1 MTTAPVDDDAHL
13 DPERVAVVRG
23 RTRGVL
29 IAGQSLAGIGMGA
42 ALSAGALLVT
52 QVSSSAL
59 SGLAATSLTVGAG
72 IASVPLAALAARA
85 GRAPAL
91 ATGAAVAA
99 AGGIVGLVAVGL
111 GSLPLLLAALAL
123 MGVGTAVNLQS
134 RFAATDLSTPDTR
147 GRDLALVVWS
157 TTIGAI
163 AGPNLI
169 SPADSLGT
177 ALGLPELSG
186 VFLFPIAAQALAAVL
201 YLIGLRPDPLRLAQE
216 IGAKRPSG
224 APVGAADRSGVRT
237 GIVAVALS
245 HAMMVAVMSMTPV
258 HLVDHGATLTIVGLT
273 ISLHV
278 AGMYALSP
286 LWGWLS
292 DRVGRV
298 PVIATGQAVLLA
310 SLAMT
315 SFGAE
320 SSGWVVAGLILLG
333 LGWSASTVAG
343 SALIAE
349 SADPLHRT
357 RVQGRADLAMSAA
370 GALGGGLAGPVLFV
384 IGYAGLSLAAT
395 ALAVVVLVA
404 LVVHRARA
412 TPAAPLG

>member
-1 MTTAPVDDDAHL
+1 
-13 DPERVAVVRG
+13 
-23 RTRGVL
+23 
-29 IAGQSLAGIGMGA
+29 
-42 ALSAGALLVT
+42 
-52 QVSSSAL
+52 
-59 SGLAATSLTVGAG
+59 
-72 IASVPLAALAARA
+72 
-85 GRAPAL
+85 
-91 ATGAAVAA
+91 
-99 AGGIVGLVAVGL
+99 
-111 GSLPLLLAALAL
+111 
-123 MGVGTAVNLQS
+123 
-134 RFAATDLSTPDTR
+134 
-147 GRDLALVVWS
+147 
-157 TTIGAI
+157 
-163 AGPNLI
+163 
-169 SPADSLGT
+169 
-177 ALGLPELSG
+177 ELSG

-384 IGYAGLSLAAT
+384 IGYAG
-395 ALAVVVLVA
+395 
-404 LVVHRARA
+404 
-412 TPAAPLG
+412 